1 MEEFEQM
8 EVERNKNLGNVL
20 TNSREVVSDTD
31 LTHSCYWCY
40 GGGFCCG
47 DP

>member
-8 EVERNKNLGNVL
+8 EVERNKNLGNVQ

-31 LTHSCYWCY
+31 LTHGCYCCY
-40 GGGFCCG
+40 GGFCCG